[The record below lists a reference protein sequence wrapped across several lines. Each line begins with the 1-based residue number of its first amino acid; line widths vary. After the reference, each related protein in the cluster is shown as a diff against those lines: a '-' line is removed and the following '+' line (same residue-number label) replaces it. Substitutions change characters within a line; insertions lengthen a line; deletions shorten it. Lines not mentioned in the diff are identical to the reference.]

1 MRRQFEDSGDDFDH
15 DLNRPTRGLGGRSG
29 RIILLGD
36 GTEVLTDS
44 DEQEIFDQ
52 DEEDKDL
59 QSQVGKG
66 HSLPDDEK
74 PGSRANQH
82 DTVSEKEQQTSS
94 TPEAMDTSNPFD
106 SPSSNTTEKSTFED
120 PPPPYIRAA
129 GDSDIPTKLTTPTK
143 EKA

>member
-1 MRRQFEDSGDDFDH
+1 MRHQFEDSGDDFDH
-15 DLNRPTRGLGGRSG
+15 DLERRTRGLGGRSG

-59 QSQVGKG
+59 KSQVSKG
-66 HSLPDDEK
+66 HAHSGEVK
-74 PGSRANQH
+74 SAVHANH
-82 DTVSEKEQQTSS
+82 HVSESEKGQSTSR

-106 SPSSNTTEKSTFED
+106 SPSSNTTEKSTLD
-120 PPPPYIRAA
+120 DAPPPYVRAA
-129 GDSDIPTKLTTPTK
+129 GDSDIPSKLTTPTTG
-143 EKA
+143 KA